1 MNPRAGYP
9 AYSLSRGAP
18 SASWVLLQVENKKTD
33 WIVWRR
39 EWDSNPRKLALRWFS
54 RPVPSTARPSLPVLF
69 PASRPDAGYMLPQ
82 IAVLVNYL
90 FRPAGKRPAG
100 RRKNF
105 LHFFIFPLAFSFH
118 VCYYIKADIRVW
130 RSLVSRLN
138 GVSRGLEFESQ
149 HSDHRSILRDT
160 PIFYFLILL

>member
-1 MNPRAGYP
+1 MQPSGGIKNSVWGEFRGKRKKPPYFKQIRRFSWRRRRDLNPRAGYP

-90 FRPAGKRPAG
+90 FRPAGKRPGGASE
-100 RRKNF
+100 KF
-105 LHFFIFPLAFSFH
+105 FAFFYFSSCFFIS
-118 VCYYIKADIRVW
+118 CM
-130 RSLVSRLN
+130 
-138 GVSRGLEFESQ
+138 
-149 HSDHRSILRDT
+149 
-160 PIFYFLILL
+160 LLYQG